1 LKSRKQVQEFWKNPN
16 YANLPE
22 KYLHGKE
29 RTDFL
34 VGKIQENFGT
44 DASILEIGCN
54 VGRNLHG
61 LYSAGYKNLHGIEIN
76 ENAIAEM
83 QKHFPKMA
91 ENIKI
96 YNLPAEY
103 AILNIPPN
111 SIDVIFTM
119 AVLEHIHD
127 ESDFIFHKMKEI
139 AKKAIITIEDE
150 VTVSERHEP
159 RNYAE
164 IFNCKK
170 FQEKES
176 ACNLK
181 LPGLSK
187 KFVYRY
193 FEVI

>member
-1 LKSRKQVQEFWKNPN
+1 MKSRKQVQEFWKNPN

-22 KYLHGKE
+22 KYLEGKE

-34 VGKIQENFGT
+34 VGKIQENFST

-61 LYSAGYKNLHGIEIN
+61 LFSAGYKKLHGIEIN
-76 ENAIAEM
+76 ENAIIEM

-91 ENIKI
+91 ESIKI

-103 AILNIPPN
+103 AILNIPAN

-127 ESDFIFHKMKEI
+127 ESDFIFQRMKEV
-139 AKKAIITIEDE
+139 AKKAIVTIEDE
-150 VTVSERHEP
+150 VKASERHEP
-159 RNYAE
+159 RNYSE
-164 IFNCKK
+164 ILNCKK

-176 ACNLK
+176 AHNLN

-187 KFVYRY
+187 RFVYRY
-193 FEVI
+193 FEAI

>member
-22 KYLHGKE
+22 KYLQGKE

-34 VGKIQENFGT
+34 VKKIQENFST

-54 VGRNLHG
+54 VGRNLNG

-76 ENAIAEM
+76 ENAIIEM

-91 ENIKI
+91 ESIKI

-103 AILNIPPN
+103 AILNIPAN
-111 SIDVIFTM
+111 SIDVIYTM
-119 AVLEHIHD
+119 AVLEHVHE
-127 ESDFIFHKMKEI
+127 ESSFIFQKMKEI
-139 AKKAIITIEDE
+139 AKKAIVTIEDE
-150 VTVSERHEP
+150 VKASERHEP
-159 RNYAE
+159 RNYSE

-176 ACNLK
+176 AYNLK
-181 LPGLSK
+181 LSGLSK
-187 KFVYRY
+187 RFVYRY
-193 FEVI
+193 FEAI

>member
-1 LKSRKQVQEFWKNPN
+1 MKSRKEVQEFWKNPN

-34 VGKIQENFGT
+34 VKKIRENFST
-44 DASILEIGCN
+44 DASVLEIGCN
-54 VGRNLHG
+54 VGRNLNG
-61 LYSAGYKNLHGIEIN
+61 LLSAGYENLFGIEIN
-76 ENAIAEM
+76 ENAIKEM
-83 QKHFPKMA
+83 EKHFPEMA
-91 ENIKI
+91 ESIKI

-119 AVLEHIHD
+119 AVLEHIHE
-127 ESDFIFHKMKEI
+127 ESNFIFNKMKEI

-150 VTVSERHEP
+150 VKASERHEP
-159 RNYAE
+159 RDYSE

-170 FQEKES
+170 FQERES

-187 KFVYRY
+187 RFVYRY